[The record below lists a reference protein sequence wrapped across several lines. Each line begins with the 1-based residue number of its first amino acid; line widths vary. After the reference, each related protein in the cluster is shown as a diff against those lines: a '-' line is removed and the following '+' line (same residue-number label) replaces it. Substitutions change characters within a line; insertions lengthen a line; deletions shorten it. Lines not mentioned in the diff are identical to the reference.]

1 MDGKLIN
8 RLEHLVNAF
17 ACSRTSCSFMMKLG
31 ELVFGIRRE
40 DWINV
45 AWEVFNEVDNI
56 IMRNGYQIM
65 VVLTFP
71 LKFSDHEMKAPSR
84 LSLNVL
90 DKYISPGIILTRL
103 SLESYVSENKC
114 VQMPRFDDSRQPY
127 KFYYSQYWSYGD
139 FRRSIDILPTD
150 YCGMANAGFCRN
162 DDSKLAY
169 IVESWVNDF
178 AMNPDANS
186 VSDDIDYFVRNIRR
200 NDWIS
205 ASWDV
210 YQMANDIITHNG
222 YFMSAILIFRLK
234 DSNSKRN
241 APVKLSTT
249 VLHKSTPPSIVLT
262 RIAPEKWQMSEKC
275 VLLQEYSE
283 DHPEYMF
290 CYSQYWL
297 DGDYS
302 RSVDV
307 FVK

>member
-1 MDGKLIN
+1 
-8 RLEHLVNAF
+8 
-17 ACSRTSCSFMMKLG
+17 
-31 ELVFGIRRE
+31 
-40 DWINV
+40 
-45 AWEVFNEVDNI
+45 
-56 IMRNGYQIM
+56 
-65 VVLTFP
+65 
-71 LKFSDHEMKAPSR
+71 
-84 LSLNVL
+84 
-90 DKYISPGIILTRL
+90 
-103 SLESYVSENKC
+103 
-114 VQMPRFDDSRQPY
+114 MPRFDDSRQPY

-262 RIAPEKWQMSEKC
+262 RIAPEKWQIGRAH
-275 VLLQEYSE
+275 V
-283 DHPEYMF
+283 
-290 CYSQYWL
+290 
-297 DGDYS
+297 
-302 RSVDV
+302 
-307 FVK
+307 